1 MDFSNIFHQM
11 EIEKLIRQSIQIIK
25 DKYGL
30 PEKGLLAGGS
40 IANIVY
46 GLHTNKDIVVND
58 IDIFILDRLVDYDT
72 EFRTNKRN
80 FIYTFGSKR
89 KELIED
95 VDYNGIVY
103 YRNKRSLY
111 TILETNEIGSFNYIK
126 YVTNDSD
133 PLLVIKSFDINCTQV
148 GYLIEEDKILYTEEF
163 EEFIKTSIL
172 KVTNINTPS
181 HTVIRLFK
189 KKQELGA
196 EIPRFELLLLHYMV
210 RNNRI
215 YFYKK
220 RFLDKYKD
228 LYLKYESDLS
238 EFYKLDKWEDTNMYE
253 LITNSIPDEI
263 TLEDNIR
270 INHNNFLFYI
280 RKIYGNDDK
289 ERIWSFIS
297 NILHFDEYFDD
308 IDSINFEEVEYM
320 ANIINYFPLVLNSLN
335 GLKLNEQLELIKNIN
350 NVTQDEFLTIG
361 VLENNLIRS
370 RNTDKD
376 DIFFKPIIK
385 LRLRKFRM
393 DSGKKW
399 TYDQMVQK
407 KYQLSYIW

>member
-1 MDFSNIFHQM
+1 M

-46 GLHTNKDIVVND
+46 GLYTNKDIVVND
-58 IDIFILDRLVDYDT
+58 IDIFILDRVVDYGDSQHHID
-72 EFRTNKRN
+72 KN
-80 FIYTFGSKR
+80 FIYTFDSKR

-148 GYLIEEDKILYTEEF
+148 GYLIEEDKIFYTEEF
-163 EEFIKTSIL
+163 KEFIKTSIL
-172 KVTNINTPS
+172 KITNINTPS
-181 HTVIRLFK
+181 HTAIRLFK

-196 EIPRFELLLLHYMV
+196 EIPRFELLLLHYLV
-210 RNNRI
+210 RNDRM

-238 EFYKLDKWEDTNMYE
+238 EFYKLDKWDTNMYE
-253 LITNSIPDEI
+253 LTTNSIPDEI
-263 TLEDNIR
+263 TLDDDTR
-270 INHNNFLFYI
+270 INHNNFLFYM

-308 IDSINFEEVEYM
+308 IDNIDFKEVEYM

-335 GLKLNEQLELIKNIN
+335 GLKLNEQLQLIKNIN
-350 NVTQDEFLTIG
+350 NIIQDEFLAIG

-376 DIFFKPIIK
+376 DIFFKPILK
-385 LRLRKFRM
+385 LRLRKFRK